1 MAELSIGSRI
11 RKSPYYAATIAAGVT
26 HFTIYNRMYM
36 PTSYGDPLGEY
47 QRLMTGVSMWDVGA
61 ERQVEIV
68 GPDARAFTDR
78 ISARDVSGLEPGRA
92 RYAPICN
99 HDGILIN
106 DPIALCLRDDRWWLS
121 IADGDLLQHCQAI
134 AGSEGFDVEVF
145 EPDVSPLAIQGPAA
159 ADLARD
165 LFGDGLVDELGFF
178 HHRAVELD
186 GIPIVVCRSG
196 WSRQGGYELFLTD
209 GSKGQDL
216 WDRVAAAGE
225 PYGIAPGTPHHMERI
240 ENGLLSYRSDTDD
253 DTDPVEAGLGRW
265 CDLDRAFVGRDAI
278 VARQAEPEHRR
289 KLVNVDVDVIDR
301 DELWTADEPYPA
313 SIDGRPA
320 GCLRTTVW
328 SPKLDRFIG
337 LALVPVDHAQPGTRL
352 DVDAPGTVN
361 AMTVTDVPFGV
372 SL

>member
-1 MAELSIGSRI
+1 MPEMTIGSRI
-11 RKSPYYAATIAAGVT
+11 KKSPYFAATIAAGAT

-47 QRLMTGVSMWDVGA
+47 DRLKTGVSMWDVGA

-68 GPDARAFTDR
+68 GPDARAFCNR
-78 ISARDVSGLEPGRA
+78 ISARDLSTLAPGRA

-106 DPIALCLRDDRWWLS
+106 DPIVLCLSEDRWWIS

-134 AGSEGFDVEVF
+134 AGSEGFDVEAF
-145 EPDVSPLAIQGPAA
+145 EPDVSPLAVQGPKATA
-159 ADLARD
+159 VARD
-165 LFGDGLVDELGFF
+165 LFGDDLVEGLGFF
-178 HHRAVELD
+178 HHHEVELA
-186 GIPIVVCRSG
+186 GIPMVICKSG

-209 GSKGQDL
+209 GTMGQAL
-216 WDRVAAAGE
+216 WDLVAAAGE

-240 ENGLLSYRSDTDD
+240 ENGLLSYGSDTDD
-253 DTDPVEAGLGRW
+253 DTDPLEAGLGQW
-265 CDLDRAFVGRDAI
+265 CDMDRPFIGRDAI
-278 VARQAEPEHRR
+278 AARHEEPEHRR
-289 KLVNVDVDVIDR
+289 HLVNVYVDTVDQTQ
-301 DELWTADEPYPA
+301 LWTADQPYPA
-313 SIDGRPA
+313 SVDGHAA
-320 GCLRTTVW
+320 GDLRTAVW

-337 LALVPVDHAQPGTRL
+337 LALLGAAHVEPGTRL
-352 DVDAPGTVN
+352 DVDAPGLVT